1 MFDFSNK
8 EIVTAK
14 YQTLLELNC
23 RLKLDCSDENKLDF
37 LKEFCEDYDLDIN
50 VVKEIFDECE
60 YPLSYDIDK
69 DEIIDEPV
77 LESNVECGNCGE
89 NINCLKDNI
98 FCLNKGFGIDE
109 LTICRY
115 CNDDLK
121 DEFKEEGYRCDD
133 WSDDDDE

>member
-14 YQTLLELNC
+14 YLTLLELNC

-69 DEIIDEPV
+69 DEIIDTEEEETDDEPV
-77 LESNVECGNCGE
+77 LESN
-89 NINCLKDNI
+89 
-98 FCLNKGFGIDE
+98 DE
-109 LTICRY
+109 PVM
-115 CNDDLK
+115 
-121 DEFKEEGYRCDD
+121 
-133 WSDDDDE
+133 